1 MAQQCI
7 AVTVNSHFA
16 RRYVLVDLAFPLLA
30 ALGPQLLL
38 IGLIGHTVRV
48 VACPVND
55 LGFWDSAL
63 AV

>member
-1 MAQQCI
+1 MTKQCI

-16 RRYVLVDLAFPLLA
+16 RRYVRVDLAFPLLA
-30 ALGPQLLL
+30 ALGLEPLL
-38 IGLIGHTVRV
+38 IGLISYTVRV

-55 LGFWDSAL
+55 GFWDTAL